1 MARKRTIAGPDGIQ
15 VVDLTPEEEAAED
28 AAQKVFDD
36 AAPERAMAELR
47 KERNQKLVDTDWWAM
62 PDSPNMTEA
71 QKKYRSD
78 LRDLP
83 STVDINNIVWPT
95 KPE

>member
-1 MARKRTIAGPDGIQ
+1 MEQTKIVIGENGAETVPLTDADLKQQKEDQDNAHIVTMA
-15 VVDLTPEEEAAED
+15 
-28 AAQKVFDD
+28 F
-36 AAPERAMAELR
+36 LR
-47 KERNQKLVDTDWWAM
+47 LERNAKLSETDWWAM
-62 PDSPNMTEA
+62 PDSPDMTEA

-95 KPE
+95 KPD

>member
-1 MARKRTIAGPDGIQ
+1 MEQTKIVIGENGAETVPLTDADLKQQKEDQDNAHIATMA
-15 VVDLTPEEEAAED
+15 
-28 AAQKVFDD
+28 F
-36 AAPERAMAELR
+36 LR
-47 KERNQKLVDTDWWAM
+47 LERNAKLAETDWWAM

-95 KPE
+95 KPD

>member
-1 MARKRTIAGPDGIQ
+1 MPRYHNIDGEIIQ
-15 VVDLTPEEEAAED
+15 FTQAEEDAWNAEEAAWQAGAND
-28 AAQKVFDD
+28 RVMAA
-36 AAPERAMAELR
+36 LR
-47 KERNQKLVDTDWWAM
+47 QERNRLLTETDWWAM

>member
-1 MARKRTIAGPDGIQ
+1 MEQTKIVIGENGAETVPLTDADLKQQKEDQDNAHIVTMA
-15 VVDLTPEEEAAED
+15 
-28 AAQKVFDD
+28 F
-36 AAPERAMAELR
+36 LR
-47 KERNQKLVDTDWWAM
+47 LERNAKLSETDWWAM
-62 PDSPNMTEA
+62 PDSPDMTEA

-95 KPE
+95 KPV

>member
-1 MARKRTIAGPDGIQ
+1 MTNKI
-15 VVDLTPEEEAAED
+15 VVSDVGTETVKLTAEEESARNAS
-28 AAQKVFDD
+28 KVEWDN
-36 AAPERAMAELR
+36 AAPVRAMVALR
-47 KERNQKLVDTDWWAM
+47 KERNRLLTETDWWAM
-62 PDSPNMTEA
+62 PDSPDMTEA

>member
-1 MARKRTIAGPDGIQ
+1 MTNKI
-15 VVDLTPEEEAAED
+15 VVSDVGTEVVELTAEEEAERNAS
-28 AAQKVFDD
+28 KVAWDN
-36 AAPERAMAELR
+36 AAPVRAMAALR
-47 KERNQKLVDTDWWAM
+47 EERNRLLTETDWWAM